1 MADGNLAAPAFVAA
15 GAQEQRELYDAWV
28 SVGFTPE
35 QALEL
40 VKAVLI
46 AVLKKEGLC

>member
-1 MADGNLAAPAFVAA
+1 MNDGNEEATSFVAA
-15 GAQEQRELYDAWV
+15 GAVEQRELYNAWV